1 MKKYKTIVYVDG
13 FNLYYGVLK
22 NTPYKWLNI
31 DALVKNLLKNNEIIS
46 LKYFTAPISGRDR
59 QKNQK
64 IYIEAHQEMIPYFE
78 CIQGHFK
85 VKQVE
90 MRNLNPPP
98 ENVRGTVSEEKG
110 TDVNIA
116 VEIVKD
122 SCLRDFDCVVL
133 ISNDSDLERSLII
146 AKERG
151 KKIVLITPLYK
162 NSKVWP
168 SKQLMRLAD
177 KHLGYV
183 NSEILYKSLLP
194 KNVGKISCPILWK
207 N

>member
-31 DALVKNLLKNNEIIS
+31 DLMVKNLLTQNEIIGI
-46 LKYFTAPISGRDR
+46 KYFTAPVTGKNRL
-59 QKNQK
+59 KNQK
-64 IYIEAHQEMIPYFE
+64 NYIETLKTTIPYFE

-133 ISNDSDLERSLII
+133 VSNDSDLERALII
-146 AKERG
+146 AKENG
-151 KKIVLITPLYK
+151 KKIVLITPLFK
-162 NSKVWP
+162 NSK
-168 SKQLMRLAD
+168 SKAARLLVVNAD
-177 KHLGYV
+177 HHYPRIHPHTLKD
-183 NSEILYKSLLP
+183 SLLP
-194 KNVGKISCPILWK
+194 KSVGKYNCPVHW
-207 N
+207 NN